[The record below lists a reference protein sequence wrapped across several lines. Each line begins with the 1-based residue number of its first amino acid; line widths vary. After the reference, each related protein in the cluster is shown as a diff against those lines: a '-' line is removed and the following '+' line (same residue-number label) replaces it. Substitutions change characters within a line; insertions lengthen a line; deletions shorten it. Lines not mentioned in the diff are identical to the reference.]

1 MEEIKLDTTSQI
13 VIGLIIIMIIGLL
26 INGRMGSFGRMYER
40 VSERNFIG
48 LVQKKEI
55 DYDNHAVRVV
65 YIGSTNREGRMTVN
79 SEFYESISVGDS
91 ISKRAGDM
99 VVHLYKKDGRYLY
112 FDYDEYYSTYF
123 TKEYN
128 KYMKKMNKP

>member
-13 VIGLIIIMIIGLL
+13 VIGLVIIMIIGLL
-26 INGRMGSFGRMYER
+26 INGRMGAFGRKYER
-40 VSERNFIG
+40 VSKKKIIG
-48 LVQKKEI
+48 IIEKKEI
-55 DYDNHAVRVV
+55 EYDNHAMRVI
-65 YIGSTNREGRMTVN
+65 YVN
-79 SEFYESISVGDS
+79 NKVFDINSDFYESISVGDS

-128 KYMKKMNKP
+128 KYMKKMNMF

>member
-13 VIGLIIIMIIGLL
+13 VISVLVVFFIGLV
-26 INGRMGSFGRMYER
+26 IYEDSKGFGYTYEG
-40 VSERNFIG
+40 VSQRNFIG

-65 YIGSTNREGRMTVN
+65 YIDPQGRMTVN
-79 SEFYESISVGDS
+79 SDFYESISVGDS